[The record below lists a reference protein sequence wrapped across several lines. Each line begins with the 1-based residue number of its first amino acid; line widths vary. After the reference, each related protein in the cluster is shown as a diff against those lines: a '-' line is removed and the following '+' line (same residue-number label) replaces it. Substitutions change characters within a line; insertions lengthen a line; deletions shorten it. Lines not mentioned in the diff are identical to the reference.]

1 MYQIAVYTRKVSEI
15 LLDSVPQCF
24 GPCSR
29 DTLLDVTILEN
40 AKLWHLPHS
49 KLLRNIFIVINV
61 ELVEADALSGILFG
75 KLVDFC

>member
-15 LLDSVPQCF
+15 LLDSIPQCF
-24 GPCSR
+24 GSCSC

-40 AKLWHLPHS
+40 AKRWHLPHS
-49 KLLRNIFIVINV
+49 KLLRDVFIVINV

-75 KLVDFC
+75 KLVDFW